1 MFHRFQNIHGISYT
15 TAGDIKNIPE
25 EIKKLVDDIVN
36 DKKLPFTDVYVRLPA
51 FLFQKFMDQVR
62 ESNLQIKEMESRKNI
77 FLVKF

>member
-15 TAGDIKNIPE
+15 TAGDIRNIPD
-25 EIKKLVDDIVN
+25 EIAKLILDIIN

>member
-15 TAGDIKNIPE
+15 TAGDIRNIPD
-25 EIKKLVDDIVN
+25 EIAKLILDIIN

-62 ESNLQIKEMESRKNI
+62 ESNLQVKEMESRKNI

>member
-36 DKKLPFTDVYVRLPA
+36 DKKFPFTDVYVRLPA

-62 ESNLQIKEMESRKNI
+62 ESNLQVKEMESRKNI